1 TRPDR
6 SIHVKRGTTTRSEDQ
21 TPRPAATMGLFL
33 LCMTIIW
40 FVPGFFEPGLFI
52 CGSDYPDSFMKHT
65 WFIPDGS
72 GTPGS
77 PFTVHTRAGDF
88 HLDQGD
94 VDDGPFLSFS
104 SRSATALHAVY
115 TRGQTGEEYVVGQ
128 WWYTDEEAFRD
139 EKKVFFESLAA
150 RGEVSPV
157 TLDLGDHLPAAAA
170 ERVCP
175 ALFFTNGAV
184 MGYVLTYVRPFDN
197 GNDLFIV
204 YYGTQGDIVGPD
216 PEDPL
221 KALIAERFS
230 PSAVRPP
237 GEDPEPAVRMPDTG
251 VLAMVRFAGVLLLT
265 PLLFGCA
272 AALLFLGVRTEV
284 QARPRCLLILFAL
297 LALLYLVPASLMGA
311 STRMDLP
318 NFISGWSYF
327 GAPPLLDALLS
338 LLTFLSGLSLL
349 CLAAVTPFLLL
360 NRRVPLRR
368 PIPAVLLSGTLLFP
382 YLVVLVLW
390 TDPLDLSLPPSLA
403 LPVSTLRGVCIAAL
417 GAVALFAAWAAVER
431 ART

>member
-1 TRPDR
+1 M
-6 SIHVKRGTTTRSEDQ
+6 KRGTTTRSEDQ
-21 TPRPAATMGLFL
+21 TPRPAAAMGLFL
-33 LCMTIIW
+33 LCMILIW

-52 CGSDYPDSFMKHT
+52 CGSDSPDSFMKHV

-88 HLDQGD
+88 HLDPGD

-104 SRSATALHAVY
+104 SRSATALHAVC

-170 ERVCP
+170 EQVCP
-175 ALFFTNGAV
+175 ALFFTNETA

-197 GNDLFIV
+197 GDDFFIV
-204 YYGTQGDIVGPD
+204 YYGTQGDVVGPD
-216 PEDPL
+216 PEGAL
-221 KALIAERFS
+221 EALIAERFS

-237 GEDPEPAVRMPDTG
+237 GEDPEPAVRMPDIG
-251 VLAMVRFAGVLLLT
+251 VPPIVR
-265 PLLFGCA
+265 CA
-272 AALLFLGVRTEV
+272 AALLFLGVKTEV
-284 QARPRCLLILFAL
+284 QARPRRLLILFAL
-297 LALLYLVPASLMGA
+297 LAALYLVPASLMGA

-327 GAPPLLDALLS
+327 DAPPLLDALLS
-338 LLTFLSGLSLL
+338 LLTFLPGLSLL
-349 CLAAVTPFLLL
+349 FLATVAPFLLL
-360 NRRVPLRR
+360 TRHLPLRR

-403 LPVSTLRGVCIAAL
+403 LPVSTLRGVCIAAA